1 MTEQRDRTTVGRVDH
16 LAGDLSRREL
26 MRRAAGVGAAA
37 VVGGALATHPG
48 AVGAAPRAQTGDRK
62 VRKLQ
67 LLTNPQA
74 NVPQEFETAQV
85 AANQLKQIGITLDV
99 QPTDNT
105 QLQDFVWFKR
115 DQWDMTMWE
124 MVGRPER
131 LDPDEFVFNLFHS
144 STAKDGYNF
153 VGYINPEYDKLAE
166 AQRVEMDREKRKQ
179 IITQAQQMIANDQP
193 FLFVVYPGANYAY
206 SKAIWDESTVVESKG
221 IGIKAYW
228 TFVGAT
234 PLADQKDMILNTQ
247 VSVAAI
253 NPLYIS
259 GAPDSW
265 VTELIWDRLMRIDPS
280 GLPQPYAA
288 EKVEWTDPQTVV
300 CTLKAGLMWH
310 DGQPLTVDDVVFS
323 FQAPTADMSPQYAP
337 FVALI
342 ESVAAVGDN
351 QVQFKLKSP
360 SAAFETSGLAKL
372 NLIPKHIWEPVLA
385 DQKAKGKNAQ
395 DYQEDTPIGSGP
407 FKFSNWE
414 RQQEII
420 LEANPNHFQAPKMG
434 KWILRDMPN
443 VSAALGA
450 LQSGEIN
457 FLSDYTGDPELL
469 QQTVSST
476 DGLALVSTIPV
487 GFRFYAP
494 NGRRPPLDDPALRR
508 AMATAIGKEQIIQ
521 NIYKTFATVADSHV
535 SKALEFWHADGLPD
549 FAKADIDAAKKIL
562 SDAGYTW
569 DDDGNLLYP
578 EGKSETLETGKVS

>member
-1 MTEQRDRTTVGRVDH
+1 MERVDR
-16 LAGDLSRREL
+16 LTGDLSRREL
-26 MRRAAGVGAAA
+26 MRRAAGLGAAA
-37 VVGGALATHPG
+37 AVGGGLATHPG
-48 AVGAAPRAQTGDRK
+48 RVGAAPRAQTGDRK
-62 VRKLQ
+62 VRTLQ
-67 LLTNPQA
+67 LLTDPQA
-74 NVPQEFETAQV
+74 TVPDVFEAAQV
-85 AANQLKQIGITLDV
+85 AAKQLKQIGISLDV
-99 QPTDNT
+99 QSTDSN
-105 QLQDFVWFKR
+105 QLQNFVWDQR
-115 DQWDMTMWE
+115 DKWDMTMWE

-153 VGYINPEYDKLAE
+153 VGYINPNYDKLAE
-166 AQRVEMDREKRKQ
+166 SQRVEMDREKRKQ
-179 IITQAQQMIANDQP
+179 IIDQAQQIVANDQP
-193 FLFVVYPGANYAY
+193 FIFSVYPHANYAY
-206 SKAIWDESTVVESKG
+206 SKAIWDEKTIVESKG

-234 PLADQKDMILNTQ
+234 PLTDQKDMILNTLT
-247 VSVAAI
+247 SVAAI

-265 VTELIWDRLMRIDPS
+265 VTELIWDRLMRIDAS

-300 CTLKAGLMWH
+300 CTLKAGMTWH
-310 DGQPLTVDDVVFS
+310 DGQPVTPDDVIFS
-323 FQAPTADMSPQYAP
+323 FQAPAGDMSPQYEP

-342 ESVAAVGDN
+342 DSITAVGAN

-372 NLIPKHIWEPVLA
+372 NLIPKHIWEPILA
-385 DQKAKGKNAQ
+385 DQKAKGQNAQ
-395 DYQEDTPIGSGP
+395 AAQEDKPIGSGP
-407 FKFSNWE
+407 FKFSNWA

-420 LEANPNHFQAPKMG
+420 LEANPSHFQAPKMG

-469 QQTVSST
+469 KQTVSST
-476 DGLALVSTIPV
+476 DGLAMVSTIPV

-508 AMATAIGKEQIIQ
+508 AMATAIGKQEIIQ

-535 SKALEFWHADGLPD
+535 SKALEFWHANGLPD
-549 FAKADIDAAKKIL
+549 YAKADIEAAKKIL
-562 SDAGYTW
+562 SDAGYSW
-569 DDDGNLLYP
+569 GSNGNLLYP
-578 EGKSETLETGKVS
+578 EGKSETLQTGKVS